1 MPAPPNQIDESPRFS
16 SVAAS
21 WLPSSVRLGR
31 ARATTGAARQAF
43 VLTRPNAV
51 QLDELAK
58 LADADRLKAT
68 VETIPPLSNA
78 IRGHELSERSDMRGK
93 IVLGVV

>member
-1 MPAPPNQIDESPRFS
+1 
-16 SVAAS
+16 
-21 WLPSSVRLGR
+21 
-31 ARATTGAARQAF
+31 
-43 VLTRPNAV
+43 V